1 MFRSVLCPV
10 DPVERG
16 PEQPAVANA
25 KLMVEASGGK
35 LTLLAVILD
44 MPGMAGEYLPA
55 DFREKQVEEAETAL
69 KEIAAATGLP
79 ADRVVTKI
87 RYGRPYHEILE
98 EAAAQKTDL
107 IVMASHKPSFS
118 TYLIG
123 SNAAHVVRHAKC
135 SVMVLRPEAA

>member
-10 DPVERG
+10 DPAERG
-16 PEQPAVANA
+16 PEAPALTNA
-25 KLMVEASGGK
+25 KRMVEASGGK
-35 LTLLAVILD
+35 LTLLAVIPD
-44 MPGMAGEYLPA
+44 TPGMAAEYLPA
-55 DFREKQVEEAETAL
+55 DFRETQWKDAEATL
-69 KEIAAATGLP
+69 KDLAQSLGLP
-79 ADRVVTKI
+79 AGTVATKV

-98 EAAAQKTDL
+98 EAVEAKSDL
-107 IVMASHKPSFS
+107 IVMASHRPSLS